1 MVEVEGTT
9 TATTARVRKTGNRL
23 VSSKFPP
30 IDLFDDVADAD
41 EFAVL
46 FELQRL
52 TNPRILVEV
61 GALGLID
68 LDEIPFGITGCSY
81 AVAPFTHVNPDG
93 SRFSDG
99 SFGVLYI
106 AEHMSTA
113 VQEVRYHQQRYLE
126 QVEGLAFDR
135 LVFRGLR
142 CEFEETLEDITH
154 LDSEHPIYNPTNYQ
168 ISQALGRQYREKGS
182 RGLVYGS
189 VRNAGA
195 VCWALFTPRGVSRII
210 QEAHYEMI
218 WDGKQVSAANKLSLA
233 G

>member
-1 MVEVEGTT
+1 MVEVAGI
-9 TATTARVRKTGNRL
+9 TTARVQKKGNRL
-23 VSSKFPP
+23 VSSKFPT

-52 TNPRILVEV
+52 TNPRIQAEV

-68 LDEIPFGITGCSY
+68 LEEIPFGITGCSY

-142 CEFEETLEDITH
+142 CEFEETLEDITQ
-154 LDSEHPIYNPTNYQ
+154 LDPEHPIYSPTNYQ
-168 ISQALGRQYREKGS
+168 VSQALGAQRREEGS
-182 RGLVYGS
+182 RGLAYGS
-189 VRNAGA
+189 VRDSGA
-195 VCWALFTPRGVSRII
+195 VCWALFTPEGVSRMV
-210 QEAHYEMI
+210 QQAHYEMI
-218 WDGKQVSAANKLSLA
+218 WDGCRLSPANKISLVV
-233 G
+233 